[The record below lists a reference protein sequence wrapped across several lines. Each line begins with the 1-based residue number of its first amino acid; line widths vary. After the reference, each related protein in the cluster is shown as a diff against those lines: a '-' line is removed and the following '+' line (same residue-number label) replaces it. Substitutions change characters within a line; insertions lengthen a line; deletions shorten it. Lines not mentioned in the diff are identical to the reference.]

1 MTPST
6 DPPSAPGARPRAT
19 SERLSEADYQSN
31 PVDYLIYCCHLATY
45 DFAIPYVQDRAVLD
59 FGCGTG
65 YGTHRLAA
73 VCSRITGVDIS
84 DEAIDYAARA
94 HQAPNLDYQ
103 RIRPLPAHPAPFP
116 DGSFEAITSFQVIEH
131 IWDVDAYVDE
141 LGRLLAPGGVAV
153 IATPDRTTRLFPRQR
168 PWNLYHVIEY
178 DHAGLRIAL
187 ERRFS
192 DVEMHSM
199 TAPGVDDIE
208 LARDRRLRLVT
219 YPVTFPGAPE
229 WLRTRGLR
237 AFKWVQARGRRGG
250 DEPVRRTFDFGV
262 EDVRI
267 EPGDRPS
274 MNLVAVARR

>member
-45 DFAIPYVQDRAVLD
+45 DFAIPYVRDRAVLD

-84 DEAIDYAARA
+84 DEAVDYATRA

-103 RIRPLPAHPAPFP
+103 QIRPLPEHPAPFP

-141 LGRLLAPGGVAV
+141 LRGCWPPAAWPSS
-153 IATPDRTTRLFPRQR
+153 PPR
-168 PWNLYHVIEY
+168 
-178 DHAGLRIAL
+178 
-187 ERRFS
+187 
-192 DVEMHSM
+192 
-199 TAPGVDDIE
+199 TAPPGSSP
-208 LARDRRLRLVT
+208 ASDRGT
-219 YPVTFPGAPE
+219 STTWSSTTTPGSAPRSSAASAT
-229 WLRTRGLR
+229 WRCTR
-237 AFKWVQARGRRGG
+237 
-250 DEPVRRTFDFGV
+250 
-262 EDVRI
+262 
-267 EPGDRPS
+267 
-274 MNLVAVARR
+274 